1 MNKNEILKRAF
12 LDAFGVAV
20 YVIGFVYFG
29 NNLEEWFDAV
39 QKNWLA
45 PAFMIILFIISACVT
60 ASLVLLKPI
69 LLFIEGARKEAV
81 HLFVYTLGFLIILA
95 LVLVFLIIKL

>member
-39 QKNWLA
+39 QKTNFQSEL
-45 PAFMIILFIISACVT
+45 SNY
-60 ASLVLLKPI
+60 K
-69 LLFIEGARKEAV
+69 
-81 HLFVYTLGFLIILA
+81 
-95 LVLVFLIIKL
+95 